1 MVTVPPWLIM
11 VYPMRRVAHQIKL
24 RVPPEMKDWIE
35 RQAGRNGAS
44 LNSEIIRCIR
54 ERMDRLVNDTTENKT
69 AVEPQA

>member
-1 MVTVPPWLIM
+1 M
-11 VYPMRRVAHQIKL
+11 VYPMRKSAHQIKL